1 MLETWQ
7 GSPRHAP
14 AYYLIAIAEADD
26 LPHPV
31 RLKLFQSCGLLRPV
45 PPVARKSMRISNA
58 IILLLAFAAP
68 AQAQP
73 VQITGKLGYLSEWEI
88 AATVDEHASPGKKEF
103 SGPVIVR
110 HVGVCAPGRPVEMSG
125 EIRYQI
131 SGWTRS
137 RMKATLLIDGIEC

>member
-1 MLETWQ
+1 
-7 GSPRHAP
+7 
-14 AYYLIAIAEADD
+14 
-26 LPHPV
+26 
-31 RLKLFQSCGLLRPV
+31 
-45 PPVARKSMRISNA
+45 MRISNA

-73 VQITGKLGYLSEWEI
+73 VQVTGKLGYLSEWEI
-88 AATVDEHASPGKKEF
+88 AATVTEHASPGKKEF

-131 SGWTRS
+131 TGWTTS
-137 RMKATLLIDGIEC
+137 RMKATLLAQQRSHIDPVGRMRDRVAHGEAEPSSHHFVFSILVTVN